1 MSFNHNE
8 IKSLIRKI
16 FQKCKPIR
24 LFFDVPKMIIVLIS
38 FIPPKI
44 REDFL
49 FLKFRQ
55 KGGGNK
61 KIDQKQGVS

>member
-1 MSFNHNE
+1 MSFNHNK

-16 FQKCKPIR
+16 FQKYKPIR

-38 FIPPKI
+38 SLPPKI
-44 REDFL
+44 RGDFL

-55 KGGGNK
+55 KGGGGGK
-61 KIDQKQGVS
+61 KKFDQK